1 LQALAQ
7 LTYEQCFNYYNW
19 QGAVRVPSVMQN
31 ADKLCKLVGEH
42 IQANMNYVDFENTY
56 RGYLM
61 QMPGTADEKNKKLQV

>member
-1 LQALAQ
+1 M
-7 LTYEQCFNYYNW
+7 
-19 QGAVRVPSVMQN
+19 RVPSVMQN